1 MLVCL
6 TLNAFGAALFS
17 FFPAVP
23 AAVRFHPDIS
33 QAPPLCHQ
41 VCSPEIQ
48 GTNGYMVVL
57 ISLHIRFLIRL
68 LFPF

>member
-1 MLVCL
+1 MLVYL

-33 QAPPLCHQ
+33 QAPPLSHQ
-41 VCSPEIQ
+41 IRSPEIQ
-48 GTNGYMVVL
+48 GTMVIWL
-57 ISLHIRFLIRL
+57 CS
-68 LFPF
+68 